1 MAMTKRTKGALWL
14 LIAPTALIVLTFIL
28 YAIVNLIASTAT
40 PPPTEGQLFTETPAG
55 MVIIN
60 VILFI
65 VGTLAT
71 VAWLPGLIVGI
82 VLLASPKK

>member
-28 YAIVNLIASTAT
+28 FAVVNWIFSAVSPA
-40 PPPTEGQLFTETPAG
+40 PAEGQLFTEPSLGAS
-55 MVIIN
+55 IIN

-65 VGTLAT
+65 VGMLAT

-82 VLLASPKK
+82 ILLASPKK